1 MTDLDA
7 RAFVRL
13 GNRLAPSDIMSD
25 EFLASI
31 PQGKEVLVKIR
42 RARNVK
48 HHRKLFALLNK
59 VKDNSDRWPSV
70 EVLLDELKLATGLA
84 EVRVSLLNG
93 KPYAVPASIS
103 FASMAQD
110 KFAAWYDQA
119 LVIAARAINTTVE
132 QLEREIE
139 TDTSARAFQ

>member
-1 MTDLDA
+1 MSDLDA

-13 GNRLAPSDIMSD
+13 GNRLAPSDFMSD

-59 VKDNSDRWPSV
+59 VKDNSDQWPSV
-70 EVLLDELKLATGLA
+70 DVLLDELKLATGLA
-84 EVRVSLLNG
+84 EVRVNTLT
-93 KPYAVPASIS
+93 KKAYAVPASIS

-110 KFAAWYDQA
+110 QFAAWYEQA
-119 LVIAARAINTTVE
+119 IVIAARAIGTTPE
-132 QLEREIE
+132 ALESEIAI
-139 TDTSARAFQ
+139 DTAPRAFT